1 MDYLGRQT
9 TTFTAPA
16 NSPIDLNSAGK
27 PDWREL
33 APLFGLIVLCVI
45 VAGIGLSIV
54 VAVWPR
60 DELSM
65 NGWRALGIIG
75 GGGLTFAGGSF
86 FWTLRTSVLYG
97 IRHYYARVD
106 DWHNAVLDKY
116 VAGEGQVQVQ
126 QVTEWHLTT
135 TDPRHMLLLLL
146 YVYLNNATP
155 SIRQLTA
162 GPLLVK
168 AKHRAFS
175 LGAMTQDA
183 ASEALELFS
192 RAGIILE
199 RGPKTAGK
207 LALMDFKT
215 AANKVLVEL
224 SKDPRIIDAERIEQ

>member
-16 NSPIDLNSAGK
+16 NAPIDLNSAGK

-45 VAGIGLSIV
+45 VAGIGLSIM

-65 NGWRALGIIG
+65 NGWRLLGIIG

-97 IRHYYARVD
+97 IRHYYSRVN
-106 DWHNAVLDKY
+106 DWHEAVLDKY
-116 VAGEGQVQVQ
+116 VNGDGQMQVQ

-135 TDPRHMLLLLL
+135 TQPRHMLLLLL

-155 SIRQLTA
+155 SIRGLTN

-168 AKHRAFS
+168 AGHRAFS

-183 ASEALELFS
+183 ASEALEMFS
-192 RAGIILE
+192 RAGIILD
-199 RGPKTAGK
+199 RNSRTAGK
-207 LALMDFKT
+207 LAMLDFKT
-215 AANKVLVEL
+215 ASNRLLLEL
-224 SKDPRIIDAERIEQ
+224 AKDPRIVDAERTE